1 MLFGLAISDLATSW
15 PLLAGIP
22 ESLSVLLFGIG
33 LISSAGILR
42 VVLARRDEGKS
53 KG

>member
-1 MLFGLAISDLATSW
+1 MLFGLAISDLNASW

-22 ESLSVLLFGIG
+22 ESLSVLLFGVG
-33 LISSAGILR
+33 LVTSAGIVR
-42 VVLARRDEGKS
+42 AVLARCDKGES

>member
-1 MLFGLAISDLATSW
+1 MLFGLAISDLSW

-33 LISSAGILR
+33 LVSSAGILR
-42 VVLARRDEGKS
+42 VVLARLDKS